1 MRQDQDWEGE
11 SPDVSGDEGAAG
23 RRRGAAGGW
32 LSLSHICHIVRCQL
46 RLQRAG

>member
-32 LSLSHICHIVRCQL
+32 LNLFHLCWWPL
-46 RLQRAG
+46 AGHLAS